1 MKIVRLIQAACAT
14 TVLAGSLLLWPAQT
28 QAQTKCTKV
37 WVIWS
42 AILFEECTQPSGS

>member
-1 MKIVRLIQAACAT
+1 MKIARLIQATCAT
-14 TVLAGSLLLWPAQT
+14 IVLAGSLLLLPAES

-42 AILFEECTQPSGS
+42 AILFEECTTPSSS